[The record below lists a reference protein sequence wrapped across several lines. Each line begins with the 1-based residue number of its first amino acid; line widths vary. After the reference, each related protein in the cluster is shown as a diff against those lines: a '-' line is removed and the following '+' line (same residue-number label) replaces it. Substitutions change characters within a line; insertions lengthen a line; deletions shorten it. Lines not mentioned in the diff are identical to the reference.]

1 MVKLA
6 AKAEKIN
13 VVIMDPL
20 RTGITEKF
28 MSSVVRLSP
37 KKVVYVSC
45 GPDTLA
51 RDLKYFNANGYKSVK
66 AIWVDLFQFTSSV

>member
-20 RTGITEKF
+20 RTEITEKF
-28 MSSVVRLSP
+28 MSSVVRLS
-37 KKVVYVSC
+37 
-45 GPDTLA
+45 
-51 RDLKYFNANGYKSVK
+51 
-66 AIWVDLFQFTSSV
+66 Q

>member
-37 KKVVYVSC
+37 KKVVYVSYV
-45 GPDTLA
+45 PDTPA
-51 RDLKYFNANGYKSVK
+51 RDLKYSNANGYKSV
-66 AIWVDLFQFTSSV
+66 

>member
-20 RTGITEKF
+20 RTGNTEKF
-28 MSSVVRLSP
+28 MPSVVRLS
-37 KKVVYVSC
+37 
-45 GPDTLA
+45 
-51 RDLKYFNANGYKSVK
+51 
-66 AIWVDLFQFTSSV
+66 Q

>member
-45 GPDTLA
+45 GPDTPA
-51 RDLKYFNANGYKSVK
+51 RDLKYSNANGYKSV
-66 AIWVDLFQFTSSV
+66 

>member
-45 GPDTLA
+45 GSDTLA
-51 RDLKYFNANGYKSVK
+51 RDLKYFNANGYKSV
-66 AIWVDLFQFTSSV
+66 

>member
-6 AKAEKIN
+6 AKAEKID

-28 MSSVVRLSP
+28 MSSVVRLS
-37 KKVVYVSC
+37 
-45 GPDTLA
+45 
-51 RDLKYFNANGYKSVK
+51 
-66 AIWVDLFQFTSSV
+66 Q